1 MSVGRRVAIIG
12 AGPAGLASA
21 RAALEEGLEP
31 HVFEAASQVGGLWRP
46 GQMWDSMRT
55 NLTRW
60 TCMFGDHPW
69 PPSDADHP
77 ATLFPGRAE
86 VCSYLTSYARHHD
99 VLRHVRLGHTVESVE
114 AATTSGEGWT
124 VRWRETG
131 HSAGDH
137 HDTEIFSHVIIAS
150 GVYSEPKPR
159 PEALAGFTG
168 RVIHS
173 SEYTS
178 PEANGLVGA
187 RVLVIGGS
195 FSGAEIAADLSHAA
209 ASVTSSAR
217 RKFWYLPRVTASG
230 RALDDSMYV
239 RDSSTFVAT
248 GACADTTAMD
258 EKPRRSPSSVT
269 SSPSPSVS
277 WAQRHER
284 LAALAVTAAGL
295 PLPDRTRD
303 PPAIVISEE
312 FVEAVRHKRVQC
324 VGPTVAA
331 SGSVVRFAN
340 NDIVNDPAH
349 HTDDRTLTLPVAE
362 TDTTELPFDAVVLAT
377 GYRTSLPFLST
388 DTQRAISFDPA
399 DQLQPLLLYRHV
411 LVPSIDTLAFVG
423 LYRGPFFA
431 VMELQAR
438 WACGLFSGRLERPF
452 DDEIERGVDEA
463 RSVRTREPRPH
474 FPDNESYAEG
484 ADALAALVGCLPQS
498 HLDYVETTST
508 YESGISSISNN
519 DETRNING
527 SDDAATCLKEQL
539 RHSPVISAH
548 YRLEGSGAQP
558 DVAASIMASASGIS
572 KLSQTHLLLN
582 SSTNTHPSETLVRE
596 PVPTASYTSAFQ
608 TISKVAARSTS
619 VLSKVMI
626 FISGVF
632 GTIDVECPAF
642 DVVVKTDAYEVRRYA
657 PRVAVQVT
665 MRGEA
670 ENNKAFGSLARYIG
684 VFGNPENQS
693 IVGEAVTPAKVAMTA
708 PVVTA
713 TKAQTVAMTAP
724 VVTTKKTQTVAMTAP
739 VVTDEETMRFI
750 LPDSYTIETAPTP
763 TADDVE
769 LVQLP
774 ERTYVVL
781 QYSGLTTMTDAAKR
795 VAKFAAS
802 LDDNASVKVDADD
815 WELYRYNAPFT
826 LPFLRTN
833 EIAIRVV

>member
-1 MSVGRRVAIIG
+1 MSLGRRVAIIG

-69 PPSDADHP
+69 PPSDDDP
-77 ATLFPGRAE
+77 AMLFPGRAE

-114 AATTSGEGWT
+114 ATTEGWT
-124 VRWRETG
+124 LRWRETG
-131 HSAGDH
+131 HSAGDR
-137 HDTEIFSHVIIAS
+137 HDMESFSHLIIAS

-217 RKFWYLPRVTASG
+217 RKFWYLPRVTAGG

-239 RDSSTFVAT
+239 RNSSTSAAT
-248 GACADTTAMD
+248 GACADTIAVD
-258 EKPRRSPSSVT
+258 EKPKHSTSIS
-269 SSPSPSVS
+269 SSPSPPAS

-340 NDIVNDPAH
+340 TETSIKDTAH
-349 HTDDRTLTLPVAE
+349 LTDDRTLTSPMAE

-377 GYRTSLPFLST
+377 GYRTSLSFLST
-388 DTQRAISFDPA
+388 DIKRAISFDPA

-452 DDEIERGVDEA
+452 DDEIKRGVDEA
-463 RSVRTREPRPH
+463 QSVRTREPRPH

-508 YESGISSISNN
+508 CDAGISPASNN

-527 SDDAATCLKEQL
+527 SDDGATFLMEQL

-558 DVAASIMASASGIS
+558 DVAASIIASASGFS
-572 KLSQTHLLLN
+572 KLSQTHLLH
-582 SSTNTHPSETLVRE
+582 SSTSTHPSEPLVFE
-596 PVPTASYTSAFQ
+596 PVPTASYTPAFP
-608 TISKVAARSTS
+608 TLSKVAARSAS
-619 VLSKVMI
+619 VLSKIVL

-642 DVVVKTDAYEVRRYA
+642 DVIVKTDAYEIRRYA

-693 IVGEAVTPAKVAMTA
+693 IVGEAVTPAKISMTA

-713 TKAQTVAMTAP
+713 TKA
-724 VVTTKKTQTVAMTAP
+724 QTVAMTAP

-763 TADDVE
+763 TSDDVE
-769 LVQLP
+769 LVELT

-781 QYSGLTTMTDAAKR
+781 QYSGLATMTDAAKR

-802 LDDNASVKVDADD
+802 LDENASVKVDADD

-833 EIAIRVV
+833 EIAIRMVREGDDA